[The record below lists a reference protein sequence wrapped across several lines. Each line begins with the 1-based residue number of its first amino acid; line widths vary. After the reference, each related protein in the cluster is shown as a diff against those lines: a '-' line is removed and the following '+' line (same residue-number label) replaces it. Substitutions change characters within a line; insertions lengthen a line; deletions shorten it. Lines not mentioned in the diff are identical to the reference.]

1 MEEKNMDIFYELQTK
16 PPPGKLKQH
25 SIVDKE
31 RKKTH
36 TSLDFVICQYILSC
50 VICFFSSIK
59 FYLPSVIF
67 LSSNSFCSVSLFGKF
82 ISFC

>member
-1 MEEKNMDIFYELQTK
+1 MEEKNMDIVYELQTK

-50 VICFFSSIK
+50 VICFFFLNK
-59 FYLPSVIF
+59 VLFAVCHFSVI
-67 LSSNSFCSVSLFGKF
+67 
-82 ISFC
+82 

>member
-31 RKKTH
+31 RKKPH
-36 TSLDFVICQYILSC
+36 ASLDFVICQYILSC
-50 VICFFSSIK
+50 VICFFPQSSFNCRLSFFCHLIV
-59 FYLPSVIF
+59 FVLCPVCHVFVI
-67 LSSNSFCSVSLFGKF
+67 VW
-82 ISFC
+82 